1 MTAHGAAGRVVTV
14 RAPRF
19 PGIDSVRA
27 IAALSVL
34 AYHLAIHLRLV
45 GEGGL
50 SPYAVQL
57 NIGVAIFFVIS
68 GFVLY
73 RPFAAARAR
82 GGPLP
87 PTLPYAVRRVLR
99 IVPAYWVALTIVALV
114 LGLSEVFTPRGLVT
128 YYGFLQI
135 YQKETIIGGIG
146 PAWTLC
152 IEVTFYAALPL
163 WARLVRRVGGP
174 FVRSELLLL
183 AALAAASVA
192 WKALVLYV
200 VPADT
205 PGWLPA
211 QVSLPAFADHFAIG
225 MALAV
230 ASVAGVQRLG
240 VPSWAPWLL
249 AAAAF
254 ALLSGGVPGQGFE
267 AQSLWR
273 HELRGLIGALVLLP
287 AIWGAGAVPA
297 LLRHPWLRW
306 LGTISYGVY
315 LWQLPVILELQQ
327 RGWMASPGRG
337 ALAVAAVALT
347 VAIAAASWYGL
358 ERPVLRAGGAWLRR
372 RRPEEV
378 EQPMRAGVA

>member
-1 MTAHGAAGRVVTV
+1 MRT
-14 RAPRF
+14 RF
-19 PGIDSVRA
+19 PAIDSVRA

-68 GFVLY
+68 GFLLY
-73 RPFAAARAR
+73 RPFATARAA
-82 GGPLP
+82 GDP
-87 PTLPYAVRRVLR
+87 PPHTVPYAVRRVLR
-99 IVPAYWVALTIVALV
+99 IVPAYWVALTVVAVV
-114 LGLSEVFTPRGLVT
+114 LGLSDVFTPRGLVT
-128 YYGFLQI
+128 YYGFLQV
-135 YQKETIIGGIG
+135 YEKETIIGGIG

-174 FVRSELLLL
+174 FVRSELALL
-183 AALAAASVA
+183 AGLAAASVA

-230 ASVAGVQRLG
+230 ASVAGVERLG

-273 HELRGLIGALVLLP
+273 HELRGIVGALVLLP
-287 AIWGAGAVPA
+287 AIWGAGLVPR
-297 LLRHPWLRW
+297 LLRQRWLRW
-306 LGTISYGVY
+306 LGAISYGIY

-327 RGWMASPGRG
+327 QGWMASPGRA
-337 ALAVAAVALT
+337 ALAVAAVAVT
-347 VAIAAASWYGL
+347 VGVAAASWYAI
-358 ERPVLRAGGAWLRR
+358 ERPILRAGGAWLRR

-378 EQPMRAGVA
+378 EQPVRAGVA